1 MKWTLAI
8 LLTLLLQPV
17 FSQPVIK
24 LYGYSQETFYGM
36 VPQRDI
42 PSENG
47 ETRPKKPNST
57 INYYLYVAV
66 NASTK
71 ITPLKI
77 FIKDQWYEARN
88 SKQVKTP
95 VFIEMPFK
103 KTLVAATKMKVLQF
117 QKADSATV
125 SKPSSTLKKMMKQS
139 ELILSYSWKGRIYY
153 TTLKKIT
160 ILEPVHAP

>member
-1 MKWTLAI
+1 MKSSLAI
-8 LLTLLLQPV
+8 FFTLLVHPV

-24 LYGYSQETFYGM
+24 LYGYSQEIYYGI

-42 PSENG
+42 PSEDG
-47 ETRPKKPNST
+47 EVTPKRANST
-57 INYYLYVAV
+57 INFYLYVAV

-77 FIKDQWYEARN
+77 FIKDQWYEASN

-95 VFIEMPFK
+95 VTIEMPSR
-103 KTLVAATKMKVLQF
+103 KTLVAGTKMKVLQF
-117 QKADSATV
+117 QKADSVTV
-125 SKPSSTLKKMMKQS
+125 SKPSSSLKKMMKGS
-139 ELILSYSWKGRIYY
+139 EMILCYSWKGRVYY
-153 TTLKKIT
+153 AALKKIT